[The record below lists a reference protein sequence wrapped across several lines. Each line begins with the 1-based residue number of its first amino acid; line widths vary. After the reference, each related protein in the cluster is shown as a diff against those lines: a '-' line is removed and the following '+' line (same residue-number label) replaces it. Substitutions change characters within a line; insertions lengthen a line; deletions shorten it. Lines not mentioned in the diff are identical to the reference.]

1 MAHLK
6 YIELAYAEKGIEEH
20 IGTRSSKHL
29 FEGKTRALTTE
40 QSTTGDK

>member
-20 IGTRSSKHL
+20 IGKPEDEFWLIHVNQLDIGYSS
-29 FEGKTRALTTE
+29 T
-40 QSTTGDK
+40 S